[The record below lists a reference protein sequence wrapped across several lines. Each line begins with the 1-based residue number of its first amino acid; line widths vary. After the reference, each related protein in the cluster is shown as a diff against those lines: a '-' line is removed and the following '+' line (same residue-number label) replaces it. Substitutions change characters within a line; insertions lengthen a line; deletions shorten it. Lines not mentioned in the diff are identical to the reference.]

1 MLGLRGLMAVAFLA
15 VGATSDAFYIRMH
28 GLVSE
33 YFSGDGLKQVQV
45 RLVKDSVERETK
57 FTDGKGEYEIYLER
71 GYDYQ
76 VWFYRKDLVPK
87 YVRIDARDV
96 PLFPDVPFYD
106 MDVQVT
112 LFTFIEK
119 FDFELFDMPVG
130 MASYKHSVR
139 NLSWD
144 IEYTERMRGET
155 ARVMVL
161 YERAIGEMQKA
172 KLAQQAAARRKK
184 RKRAYF

>member
-1 MLGLRGLMAVAFLA
+1 
-15 VGATSDAFYIRMH
+15 MH

-130 MASYKHSVR
+130 
-139 NLSWD
+139 LSL
-144 IEYTERMRGET
+144 IH
-155 ARVMVL
+155 
-161 YERAIGEMQKA
+161 I
-172 KLAQQAAARRKK
+172 
-184 RKRAYF
+184 